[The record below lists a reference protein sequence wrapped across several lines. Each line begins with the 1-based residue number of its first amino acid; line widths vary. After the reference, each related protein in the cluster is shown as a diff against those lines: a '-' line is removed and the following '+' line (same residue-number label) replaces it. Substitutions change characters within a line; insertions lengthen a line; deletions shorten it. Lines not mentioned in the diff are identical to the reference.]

1 MSPKMNNLPD
11 YCVGNALTF
20 LRRECLSPK
29 MNNLPEDCV
38 DNILTFLRPVRQKEN
53 KKQPLVSAR
62 LNAYSF
68 TDLMSE
74 RAGVRP
80 YEDYFELVL
89 ATRHLKYAKDK
100 KPIVVEIMTG
110 QYYKSNK
117 TLYSSFVNNEIQR
130 QIKKVPLTETVIQNP
145 VEKQEVVVEVAG
157 IMYFGVIKKIHS
169 KTIHIQCDHRL
180 YGNGEY
186 LFCNFRCIARRI

>member
-11 YCVGNALTF
+11 YCVDNALTF

-29 MNNLPEDCV
+29 MNTLPDDCV
-38 DNILTFLRPVRQKEN
+38 DNVLTFLRPVRQKEN

-62 LNAYSF
+62 LNTYSF
-68 TDLMSE
+68 TDLMTK
-74 RAGVRP
+74 GIRP

-117 TLYSSFVNNEIQR
+117 TLYSWFVNNEIQR
-130 QIKKVPLTETVIQNP
+130 QIKKVPSTETVIQNP
-145 VEKQEVVVEVAG
+145 VEEQAVVVEVDG
-157 IMYFGVIKKIHS
+157 RMYEGVIKKIYA
-169 KTIHIQCDHRL
+169 KTIHIDCHHGQHGRW
-180 YGNGEY
+180 
-186 LFCNFRCIARRI
+186 FKCIARRI